1 MVGSIGALAACAVL
15 ALTPHHLAAP
25 PTASLRPPPPCRTA
39 TAAMSL
45 DSAAKHAGS
54 GGAAGGDGADP
65 TLAELWSLPTDEA
78 RRDAVTEMVR
88 GWSGDGSKGEASRPF
103 GFPPSWFPA
112 HCVSR
117 PLCFPRSTT
126 PLSPC
131 ATDSLLIFLARS
143 LTKGVVFGWAQ
154 RAARAEEFLGRL
166 GEVRE
171 CSHTQ
176 FSVFPPPTCQT
187 RCLLPMFLTRDA
199 FFRWW
204 RPSSGTRRPL
214 TRGERPRRRRRKRRW
229 ATLLQKK
236 KRRPQRRRMRRQSRR
251 RRLGCGRVWTCWCR
265 PRCS

>member
-1 MVGSIGALAACAVL
+1 MSSRSFVNKKRCSRPLINKEGLASPFGGPLALWLRHRGGGMVGSIGALAACAVL

-45 DSAAKHAGS
+45 DSAAKRAGS

-176 FSVFPPPTCQT
+176 FSVFP
-187 RCLLPMFLTRDA
+187 
-199 FFRWW
+199 FFW
-204 RPSSGTRRPL
+204 RRGVPWEAG
-214 TRGERPRRRRRKRRW
+214 RGERVLTHPIF
-229 ATLLQKK
+229 
-236 KRRPQRRRMRRQSRR
+236 
-251 RRLGCGRVWTCWCR
+251 RLPPPHLSDPMSPPHVSHA
-265 PRCS
+265 RCLF

>member
-154 RAARAEEFLGRL
+154 RSARAEEFLGRL

-176 FSVFPPPTCQT
+176 FSVFPPPLVRPDVSSPCFS
-187 RCLLPMFLTRDA
+187 REMSFLGGGGRAAGRAGRSPEERGRGGGGGNAD
-199 FFRWW
+199 
-204 RPSSGTRRPL
+204 GRRYY
-214 TRGERPRRRRRKRRW
+214 RKRSGGHR
-229 ATLLQKK
+229 
-236 KRRPQRRRMRRQSRR
+236 
-251 RRLGCGRVWTCWCR
+251 GGG
-265 PRCS
+265 